1 MTLPNVLSTPPVK
14 SQDPARCW
22 SAAFESWH
30 EVTSSDIGVNPN
42 VSDDDLHRWF
52 DSGDGLTFTRG
63 SATDRGV
70 RLLAN
75 IGMMDRRQ
83 LTGHN
88 VTLNYIDRLLDE
100 SHIYCG
106 YYWGNNGHAC
116 VIYGATTAGFMVMDP
131 ARGRGIWQYP
141 PQFFASMSRV
151 VLGTSLM
158 TGLSRSLERIF
169 AGLAPP
175 PVS

>member
-1 MTLPNVLSTPPVK
+1 MTVPNVLSTPPVK

-22 SAAFESWH
+22 SAAFESWN
-30 EVTSSDIGVNPN
+30 EAVSADIGVSPR
-42 VSDDDLHRWF
+42 VTDEELHRWF
-52 DSGDGLTFTRG
+52 DGGRGLTSARG
-63 SATDRGV
+63 SATDAGV
-70 RLLAN
+70 RLLTG
-75 IGMMDRRQ
+75 IGLMHRRQ
-83 LTGHN
+83 VVGHRMSRR
-88 VTLNYIDRLLDE
+88 YIGRLLDE

-116 VIYGATTAGFMVMDP
+116 VIYGVTDAGFMVMDP

-158 TGLSRSLERIF
+158 TSLSRSLEGIF
-169 AGLAPP
+169 AGLRPP